1 MFAAH
6 GRLESEVFRM
16 TKNEIASL
24 LWEFPVVD
32 VEKNTILVPESSGEP
47 FRHGGIKEY
56 HFARPVMDIV
66 RAAEQ
71 AGEYVSDYVR
81 GHIGC
86 LGLENNPQVGY
97 EVFHPFEYSGKTLD
111 SEPEYLTAVED
122 NLLAYVHGLSDEQ
135 AEKALSVM

>member
-1 MFAAH
+1 
-6 GRLESEVFRM
+6 M

-24 LWEFPVVD
+24 LWEFSIVD
-32 VEKNTILVPESSGEP
+32 VAANTILIPESGGEP
-47 FRHGGIKEY
+47 FVHGGIKEY
-56 HFARPVMDIV
+56 HFARPVMDVV

-81 GHIGC
+81 SHVGC

-97 EVFHPFEYSGKTLD
+97 EVFHPFEYSGKALD

-135 AEKALSVM
+135 AEKALSVI